1 MIMIIVMNVS
11 WLESLHHQ
19 VVLDLF
25 LTPSTQKKISVHV
38 MSPSKLNALSSKKMT
53 RIDKMF
59 SKGMPSYKTQI
70 LSTTGNQER
79 NA

>member
-1 MIMIIVMNVS
+1 MIMIIVMNVT

-38 MSPSKLNALSSKKMT
+38 MSPGKLNALSSKKMT

-59 SKGMPSYKTQI
+59 SKGI
-70 LSTTGNQER
+70 L
-79 NA
+79 